1 MTYVMASLE
10 IKQFPAGISVSAGTQ
25 LFFFPYKIIQHV
37 ALKREGTAEAPIW
50 TLMIRTA
57 QDKINLQSSKCLDTE
72 FAALC
77 MHFH

>member
-1 MTYVMASLE
+1 L
-10 IKQFPAGISVSAGTQ
+10 ISQSRGLGDVYKRQGTQ

-37 ALKREGTAEAPIW
+37 ALKREGTSEAPIW
-50 TLMIRTA
+50 SLTIRTA
-57 QDKINLQSSKCLDTE
+57 QDKINLQSSRNLDAE

>member
-1 MTYVMASLE
+1 MSALE

-50 TLMIRTA
+50 TLTIRTS
-57 QDKINLQSSKCLDTE
+57 QDKINLQSSKNLDAE